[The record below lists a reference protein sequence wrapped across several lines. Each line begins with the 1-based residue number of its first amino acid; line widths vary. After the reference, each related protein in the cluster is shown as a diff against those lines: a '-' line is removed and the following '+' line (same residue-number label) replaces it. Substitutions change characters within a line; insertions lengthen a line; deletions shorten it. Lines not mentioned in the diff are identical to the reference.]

1 MDQRERTMRPRG
13 RHMRRRKRRQNRW
26 PGGLGLP
33 ALAGCLLL
41 AVCVMGFKPDAS
53 AQDIVTE
60 TERIT
65 GRLEPSAQTSPDISA
80 VTPRLPSQ
88 ADPAFSLLESE
99 PPANGQQPSPVPSAA
114 NGSSKTAAPDKDSW
128 NLLLVNPWNPL
139 PEDYTIS
146 LTELK
151 NGLSVDSRCYP
162 DLQDMMDACRA
173 AGLSP
178 VICSAYRTQE
188 YQEKLFQN
196 KVSRLMA
203 QGYSETDATAEAGK
217 SVAVPGTSE
226 HQLGLA
232 LDIVDIN
239 NQHLDESQESTA
251 VQKWLMEHCW
261 EYGFILRYPNDKSEI
276 TGIIYEPWH
285 YRYVGREDA
294 EQIHSLGVCLEEYL
308 EGVS

>member
-1 MDQRERTMRPRG
+1 MRPRG

-294 EQIHSLGVCLEEYL
+294 EQIHTLGVCLEEYL
-308 EGVS
+308 EGMS